1 MEKGNWILEIKLI
14 ILDPISSQ
22 ITSAFDF
29 HHATTRHL
37 SNTLYKVCNV
47 IQAYLRAY
55 NVLKTLM

>member
-1 MEKGNWILEIKLI
+1 MEKGNWILEIKLS

-29 HHATTRHL
+29 HHATPRHL
-37 SNTLYKVCNV
+37 SNALNKLCNV
-47 IQAYLRAY
+47 TQAYLRAY